1 MKRTYTSVIL
11 AGLMGL
17 GLAACS
23 STDTTSS
30 SMGSSSTSSMNSS
43 APGTTGNSTGV
54 QAGVPGTA
62 GQLDNAPLSN
72 GNANR

>member
-23 STDTTSS
+23 TTDTTSS
-30 SMGSSSTSSMNSS
+30 SMGSSTTSSMNSS
-43 APGTTGNSTGV
+43 ANMNNSNTGV

>member
-23 STDTTSS
+23 TTDTTSS

-43 APGTTGNSTGV
+43 SSMNNSNTGV
-54 QAGVPGTA
+54 QAGTPGTA

-72 GNANR
+72 GNSSR

>member
-11 AGLMGL
+11 AGAMAL

-23 STDTTSS
+23 STGTGSS
-30 SMGSSSTSSMNSS
+30 SMGSSATSGTTSS
-43 APGTTGNSTGV
+43 TTDTSTGV